1 TPEGVILEANRDT
14 LQATGMSAEEVV
26 GRRLDE
32 LPWFGDS
39 PRTREQL
46 RSAIR
51 QAAAGESARFDVE
64 VWAPNGRRFIVDLTI
79 APKFG
84 PDGSVTHLIPSAID
98 ITWRKE
104 AEAALRESER
114 RYRELADALP
124 QLVWTCDAEGRM
136 DYVN

>member
-1 TPEGVILEANRDT
+1 
-14 LQATGMSAEEVV
+14 
-26 GRRLDE
+26 
-32 LPWFGDS
+32 
-39 PRTREQL
+39 
-46 RSAIR
+46 
-51 QAAAGESARFDVE
+51 DVE

-136 DYVN
+136 DYVNRQYRRYTGLGVESIRGDGWM